1 MGFFTINEQSFLAPT
16 WLFLFFWQKMK
27 GFAYLV
33 FPNSIHSVL
42 PEGSLLVEGEAVE
55 HGIITSVT
63 HGLMSGTCYPYHVA
77 LVEICNVLL
86 LLNLWQSALSINK
99 CIIFTVKYV
108 KYYNTSS
115 HNLIWYQVIVWP
127 TTLS

>member
-1 MGFFTINEQSFLAPT
+1 
-16 WLFLFFWQKMK
+16 MK

-63 HGLMSGTCYPYHVA
+63 HGLMSGTFYPYYVA

-86 LLNLWQSALSINK
+86 LLNLLKSALSINK
-99 CIIFTVKYV
+99 CVIFTVKYV

-115 HNLIWYQVIVWP
+115 HNLIWYQVIV
-127 TTLS
+127 